1 MNSISVDIVIPIYK
15 GKKYIESLI
24 TSLRMQK
31 KIVIN
36 KIIFAITDSED
47 SETQYAVDYANKNN
61 IIFFIEEKKNF
72 SHSLT
77 RQKAIIDYCS
87 SNIVVMISQDV
98 KIFENDVI
106 YNLVKPIN
114 DEECVYSYA
123 RQICSNRTI
132 EKYIREKNYPSDS
145 YVVSSSDVEKM
156 QIMAF
161 FASDACS
168 AYNREVFILLGGY
181 GGYDVMMGEDMLYS
195 KIILDAGYKKKYCA
209 NAIVEHSHKYSLKQ
223 LYDRYYETGVF
234 HSKVKVFNEYK
245 STDSGIKLALY
256 VLSRALKKVD
266 IPVIFRWLPDM
277 TARYLGMK
285 KGKKRGTK

>member
-1 MNSISVDIVIPIYK
+1 MDLLEVDIVIPIYK
-15 GKKYIESLI
+15 GEKYIEPLI
-24 TSLRMQK
+24 SSLRMQK
-31 KIVIN
+31 KITIKRIV
-36 KIIFAITDSED
+36 FAITNGKD
-47 SETQYAVDYANKNN
+47 SETQYAIDYAKNN
-61 IIFFIEEKKNF
+61 NISFFVVEKENF

-132 EKYIREKNYPSDS
+132 EKYIREKNYPLDS
-145 YVVSSSDVEKM
+145 YIVSSSDVEKM

-245 STDSGIKLALY
+245 STDSGVKLAFY
-256 VLSRALKKVD
+256 VLGKAIKRFD
-266 IPVIFRWLPDM
+266 IPVLFRWLPDM
-277 TARYLGMK
+277 SARYLGMK
-285 KGKKRGTK
+285 NGKKKGIE

>member
-1 MNSISVDIVIPIYK
+1 MDLLEVDIVIPIYK
-15 GKKYIESLI
+15 GEKYIEPLI
-24 TSLRMQK
+24 SSLRMQK
-31 KIVIN
+31 KITIKRIV
-36 KIIFAITDSED
+36 FAITDGKD
-47 SETQYAVDYANKNN
+47 SETQYAIDYAKNN
-61 IIFFIEEKKNF
+61 NISFFVVEKENF

-87 SNIVVMISQDV
+87 SNLVVMISQDI

-106 YNLVKPIN
+106 YNLAKPIS

-181 GGYDVMMGEDMLYS
+181 GGYDIMMGEDMLYS

-234 HSKVKVFNEYK
+234 YSKVKVFNEYN
-245 STDSGIKLALY
+245 STDSGVRLALY
-256 VLSRALKKVD
+256 VLGRAIKRFD
-266 IPVIFRWLPDM
+266 IPVLFRWLPDM

-285 KGKKRGTK
+285 KGKKIKV

>member
-1 MNSISVDIVIPIYK
+1 MDLISVDIVIPIYK